1 MTGVENWAAS
11 TADEDRLRPANFRCA
26 WFSTAEDAEDAEVKN
41 GLTADPRYSI

>member
-11 TADEDRLRPANFRCA
+11 TADEPPATRELQMRVV
-26 WFSTAEDAEDAEVKN
+26 STAEDAEDAEVKN